1 MASFKQQVERFEQE
15 EKNLS
20 SKRQALSEAIQ
31 SAIADRVC
39 ADIGGFRAHVIAL
52 PMAKE
57 QSLHWR
63 WLAGRSEELAVS
75 TDAFAGAMV
84 KHGYLIKKEMYFSGD
99 YGQDIELDQEEIDQC
114 VCPIRGE
121 QVSKEYFD
129 ENRYPLWETTS
140 RWAEMIDAVYESEMP
155 VRAELPMK
163 IFDVDGDGCYAANNA
178 EEFRAWYVDKYGV
191 ECAEYVEDLTELTV
205 EQAEKRM
212 VIINDYKDQ
221 RSLRYLL
228 NEHVVIKGKVIAML
242 SCEHS

>member
-1 MASFKQQVERFEQE
+1 MATFQQQIEQFEQQ
-15 EKNLS
+15 S
-20 SKRQALSEAIQ
+20 QHISAQRQALSAAIQ

-63 WLAGRSEELAVS
+63 WLAGRSEELATS
-75 TDAFAGAMV
+75 TDAFAEAMV
-84 KHGYLIKKEMYFSGD
+84 KHGYLFKKEMYFSGD
-99 YGQDIELDQEEIDQC
+99 HGQDIELDQDEIDQC
-114 VCPIRGE
+114 VCPVIGE
-121 QVSKEYFD
+121 KVSKEYFE

-140 RWAEMIDAVYESEMP
+140 RWAEMIDAVHESEMP
-155 VRAELPMK
+155 VCAELPMK

-178 EEFRAWYVDKYGV
+178 EEFRAWYTDQYGKD
-191 ECAEYVEDLTELTV
+191 CAEYVENIAELTV